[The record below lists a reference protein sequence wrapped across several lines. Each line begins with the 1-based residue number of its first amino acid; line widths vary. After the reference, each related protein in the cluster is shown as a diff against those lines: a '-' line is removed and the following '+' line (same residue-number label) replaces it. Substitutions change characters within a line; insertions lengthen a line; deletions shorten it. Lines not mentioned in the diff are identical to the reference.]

1 MRNFTTER
9 FSVPED
15 EVDRQLEL
23 LISQRHRPHQ
33 PNLESLHILPPNA
46 VDVNPQQPNGC
57 SLHSLPLPNHGSDQ
71 VLTKNTLT
79 MTRASK
85 QYVYD
90 RAEVQYLDTVNGTSH
105 VGHCHPQV
113 VAAGHNQMS
122 RLVTSQGF
130 NSEILTK
137 YITQLVDTFPE
148 PLNVCYLTNSGSEAN
163 DLALRL
169 AKAYTGKEDFVVTE
183 DAYHGNIGALIDI
196 SPKMHHR

>member
-1 MRNFTTER
+1 M
-9 FSVPED
+9 
-15 EVDRQLEL
+15 DRQLEL
-23 LISQRHRPHQ
+23 LISQRHRENQQ
-33 PNLESLHILPPNA
+33 PNMEGLHILPTNGSEI
-46 VDVNPQQPNGC
+46 NPQQPNGC
-57 SLHSLPLPNHGSDQ
+57 SLHQLPLPSSGPRD
-71 VLTKNTLT
+71 TLNI
-79 MTRASK
+79 TRASK

-130 NSEILTK
+130 SSDILTK
-137 YITQLVDTFPE
+137 YITQLVNTFPE

-163 DLALRL
+163 DLAIRL
-169 AKAYTGKEDFVVTE
+169 ARAYTGKEDFVVTE